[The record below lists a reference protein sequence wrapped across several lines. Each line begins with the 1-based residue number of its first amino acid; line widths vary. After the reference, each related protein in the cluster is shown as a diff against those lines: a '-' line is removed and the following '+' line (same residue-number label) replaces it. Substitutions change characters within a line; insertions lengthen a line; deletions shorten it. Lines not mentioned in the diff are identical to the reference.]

1 MQPVLLF
8 RGPLHISPIKN
19 NNQSKIVN
27 LLFLQTRL
35 QSLVPIFIYLFF
47 NEKIYQKNEWNV

>member
-8 RGPLHISPIKN
+8 CGPLHISPINN

-35 QSLVPIFIYLFF
+35 QSLAPIFIYLFF
-47 NEKIYQKNEWNV
+47 NEKTYQKN